1 MAGNPPDRHR
11 RSIVTAICL
20 IDTTILVELI
30 DVPDKASDHD
40 ATVDRLADKIR
51 AGESLFLPMAVVFE
65 TGNHIGQ
72 IRDGRLRR
80 RCAEQF
86 VKQGQGSTRRTHS
99 FQTRTVPRSRRRHGL
114 DRRVSRQRDAWY
126 GAGRSLYRQ
135 GLGAAANA
143 EFDETRVHMDA
154 RRASE
159 RLRSRTGK
167 RA

>member
-1 MAGNPPDRHR
+1 M
-11 RSIVTAICL
+11 TAICL

-86 VKQGQGSTRRTHS
+86 VKQVKGALDGRIPFRPVRFPGQDDVTAWIDEFPDSATR
-99 FQTRTVPRSRRRHGL
+99 GM
-114 DRRVSRQRDAWY
+114 
-126 GAGRSLYRQ
+126 
-135 GLGAAANA
+135 GLG
-143 EFDETRVHMDA
+143 DLSIVKDW
-154 RRASE
+154 E
-159 RLRSRTGK
+159 RLRTLSSTK
-167 RA
+167 RVYIWTLDEHLSGYDHEPGTR